1 MPPPYIHQL
10 LLCYDLT
17 PGQGICVQYL
27 SDSSTK
33 SPRNIAQHSRVH
45 RFLYLLHNIYWVNFR
60 IRFSLSI
67 FIHGFKKV
75 HWSVC
80 GLDKDWVISSEQVDE
95 SPQLIENLP
104 FSIIWAEFSKLGSV
118 TAAVCS
124 LLPGDKCE
132 MYWRRNLLFNT
143 SNTGHRSPDIF
154 YIFAELTL
162 AALTFV
168 GTGTAINIVVNADTT
183 TISLNGSKR
192 EEDWL

>member
-1 MPPPYIHQL
+1 MPPYIHQL

-17 PGQGICVQYL
+17 SGQGICVQYL

-118 TAAVCS
+118 TAVSCRVINVKCI
-124 LLPGDKCE
+124 GDATC
-132 MYWRRNLLFNT
+132 YLT
-143 SNTGHRSPDIF
+143 PP
-154 YIFAELTL
+154 TL
-162 AALTFV
+162 ATALQTFS
-168 GTGTAINIVVNADTT
+168 TFLP
-183 TISLNGSKR
+183 S
-192 EEDWL
+192 